1 MLKVVG
7 VKNFDTNSTIYEFI
21 RDSDTSAPTA
31 ADFAGLSDGSVCH
44 VVEDGETAV
53 TLYDEYLV
61 GGVWTKIGD
70 KEAAAEV
77 TEG

>member
-1 MLKVVG
+1 MLKVIG
-7 VKNFDTNSTIYEFI
+7 VKNFDTTGTVYEFI
-21 RDSDTSAPTA
+21 RDSATDAPTA

-44 VVEDGETAV
+44 VVDDGESAV

-61 GGVWTKIGD
+61 GGTWTKIGD
-70 KEAAAEV
+70 KEPAAEV